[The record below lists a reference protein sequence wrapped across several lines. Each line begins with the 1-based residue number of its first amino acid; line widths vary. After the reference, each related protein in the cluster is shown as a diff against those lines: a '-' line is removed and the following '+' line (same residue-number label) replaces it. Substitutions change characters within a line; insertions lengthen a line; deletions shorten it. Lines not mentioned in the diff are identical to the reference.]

1 MDIFPNRLPCLRMGN
16 TWWQPTRKLTNDVQ
30 TVSKL
35 LNSMAKMFGI
45 VHQLDI
51 WGHVY
56 MLLFWYKR
64 SSSEQ
69 IDLSSHGKHM
79 MAPYQEVDSWLTY
92 VCGLYIYFTGNSIK
106 CYSFCLIF
114 SIFTQNWKVMVPF
127 TEQSNLGLL
136 TIRMSNKLVKFYML
150 LYLVERC
157 IKIHSMSWGV
167 SIYWQ
172 INYEIK
178 SYILLQILA
187 IFIKPYY
194 INFYLHV

>member
-1 MDIFPNRLPCLRMGN
+1 MSGIVHQLNIWGDLYILLFLYKWTSSRTDCPVFAWETHDGNLPGSWQMMCRQCLN
-16 TWWQPTRKLTNDVQ
+16 FK
-30 TVSKL
+30 
-35 LNSMAKMFGI
+35 MAKMFGI
-45 VHQLDI
+45 VDQLDI

-92 VCGLYIYFTGNSIK
+92 VCRLYIYFTGNSIK

-127 TEQSNLGLL
+127 TEQSNLRLL
-136 TIRMSNKLVKFYML
+136 TIRMSNKLIKCYML
-150 LYLVERC
+150 LYLV
-157 IKIHSMSWGV
+157 
-167 SIYWQ
+167 
-172 INYEIK
+172 
-178 SYILLQILA
+178 
-187 IFIKPYY
+187 
-194 INFYLHV
+194 